1 MEAVVD
7 ITTKDLY
14 DRIDFSD
21 LDGGAWK
28 QGWEVKY
35 IGDEWD
41 DEKLKVFV
49 VPHSHNDPGWK
60 MTVEE
65 YYNTQSRHI
74 LDTIVDVLSKVYAM
88 LRLIPI
94 IKLRMSTSFRLLFG
108 VKFYLFI
115 YQCLFHCLGVLQC
128 ETVTGKLVWP
138 NLSANYC
145 YGFLDMHCNSWF

>member
-14 DRIDFSD
+14 DRIEFSD

-35 IGDEWD
+35 VGDEWD

-65 YYNTQSRHI
+65 YYNAQSKNI
-74 LDTIVDVLSKVYAM
+74 LDTIVDTLSLVYFIVEINK
-88 LRLIPI
+88 LIPI
-94 IKLRMSTSFRLLFG
+94 IKFR
-108 VKFYLFI
+108 I
-115 YQCLFHCLGVLQC
+115 R
-128 ETVTGKLVWP
+128 
-138 NLSANYC
+138 
-145 YGFLDMHCNSWF
+145 D